1 MISFRIGGSFVPNRA
16 KVSVSAAVSIF
27 ILIFSASAFGQAWRV
42 HKTDATLDLV
52 AIYFTSAK
60 KGFIAGDS
68 GYLAS
73 TLDGGQTWQ
82 RYPLNTTEDIN
93 EIYFRNEDNG
103 YLVAGRKLFIT
114 SDGGNTWRETAIVR
128 SSLGAEQTPVF
139 LSIRFA
145 DRRRG
150 LAIGSVLNQQGRV
163 VDSLVMR
170 TVNGGESWDRLI
182 VPSKA
187 ELFHVD
193 FNGSS
198 HGWIVGDKGLI
209 LATTNGGETWQ
220 VQNSNTSNA
229 LYNVDFR
236 DDEVGYAVG
245 EAGTV
250 LRTENGGRVWE
261 KIRTDIAS
269 TLLRVAFVDDRNGWI
284 VGRRGVI
291 LHTTDKGRTWA
302 QVNVPTTKNLYG
314 LHMARRFGWAVGADG
329 LLLEFRP

>member
-1 MISFRIGGSFVPNRA
+1 VAHRVRIS
-16 KVSVSAAVSIF
+16 
-27 ILIFSASAFGQAWRV
+27 ILIAIFVLVFISDTLGQGWRA
-42 HKTDATLDLV
+42 HSIGATGDLV
-52 AIYFTSAK
+52 AIHFTTAR
-60 KGFIAGDS
+60 KGFVAGDN

-73 TLDGGQTWQ
+73 TLDGGRTWQ
-82 RYPLNTTEDIN
+82 QYPLNTTEDIN

-103 YLVAGRKLFIT
+103 YIVAGRKLFIT
-114 SDGGNTWRETAIVR
+114 SDGGSSWRETTILRAP
-128 SSLGAEQTPVF
+128 LENGQAPVF

-150 LAIGSVLNQQGRV
+150 IAIGSVLNRQGRV

-170 TVNGGESWDRLI
+170 TTNGGESWDRII

-198 HGWIVGDKGLI
+198 RGWIVGDKGLI
-209 LATTNGGETWQ
+209 LATTTGGETWQ
-220 VQNSNTSNA
+220 VQSSNTSNA

-236 DDEVGYAVG
+236 DDDVGYAVG

-261 KIRTDIAS
+261 KIKTDITS
-269 TLLRVAFVDDRNGWI
+269 TLMRVAFADDRNGWI
-284 VGRRGVI
+284 VGHRGVI
-291 LHTTDKGRTWA
+291 LNSRDKGQTWA
-302 QVNVPTTKNLYG
+302 RVNYPTTKRLYG
-314 LHMARRFGWAVGADG
+314 LFMARRYGWAVGADG

>member
-1 MISFRIGGSFVPNRA
+1 MTHRKII
-16 KVSVSAAVSIF
+16 SIF
-27 ILIFSASAFGQAWRV
+27 LAISAFVFVQSTPGQGWRA
-42 HKTDATLDLV
+42 HSIDATGDLV
-52 AIYFTSAK
+52 AIHFTTSR
-60 KGFIAGDS
+60 KGFVGGDN
-68 GYLAS
+68 GYLAF
-73 TLDGGQTWQ
+73 TVDGGKTWRQ
-82 RYPLNTTEDIN
+82 YPLNTTEDIN

-103 YLVAGRKLFIT
+103 YIVAGRKLFIT
-114 SDGGNTWRETAIVR
+114 SDGGSSWRETSILR
-128 SSLGAEQTPVF
+128 DPLGGGQTPVF

-170 TVNGGESWDRLI
+170 TANGGESWDRMI

-187 ELFHVD
+187 ELFFID

-220 VQNSNTSNA
+220 VQNSNTTNA

-236 DDEVGYAVG
+236 DDDVGYAVG
-245 EAGTV
+245 EAGTI

-261 KIRTDIAS
+261 KIKNDVTA
-269 TLLRVAFVDDRNGWI
+269 TLLRVVFTDDRNGWI
-284 VGRRGVI
+284 IGRRGVI
-291 LHTTDKGRTWA
+291 LHSRDKGRTWDQA
-302 QVNVPTTKNLYG
+302 NGPTTKHLYG
-314 LHMARRFGWAVGADG
+314 LYMSRRFGWAVGADG